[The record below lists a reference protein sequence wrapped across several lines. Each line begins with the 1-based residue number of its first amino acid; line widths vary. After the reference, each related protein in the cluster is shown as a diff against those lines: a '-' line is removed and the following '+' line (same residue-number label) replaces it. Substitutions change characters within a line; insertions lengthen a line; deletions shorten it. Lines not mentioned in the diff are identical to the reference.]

1 MKLNYIK
8 YESPNDIQFYSSG
21 CTPYTREE
29 MRSILQAYIIYEGTA
44 ESDRQTFHDAC
55 YNCFP
60 EYSFQVYGAPPDLL
74 LGSCYTLGSCIWILV
89 WKEI

>member
-8 YESPNDIQFYSSG
+8 YESPNDIKFYDAG
-21 CTPYTREE
+21 CAPYTRNE
-29 MRSILQAYIIYEGTA
+29 MRAILKDYIIYEGTA
-44 ESDRQTFHDAC
+44 ESDRQAFHDAC

-74 LGSCYTLGSCIWILV
+74 LGSCYTLGSRIWILV
-89 WKEI
+89 WKE